1 MNSVLRSGLHALT
14 AAILGDDD
22 YGQGISD
29 DCCGLVCLLLHLLPR
44 SVVVSLG
51 EVWTPSP
58 SPAPVSGQ
66 KLGLDFTIRLPPGGG
81 RRKRQ
86 ARAEYRGVAQTR
98 VQLQTSHTHLML
110 NLICHIISQVSH
122 PRPG

>member
-1 MNSVLRSGLHALT
+1 MKTGH
-14 AAILGDDD
+14 
-22 YGQGISD
+22 GISD

-44 SVVVSLG
+44 SVVVTLG

-98 VQLQTSHTHLML
+98 VQLHLIRYVIAFHKYHISYIIYHIHAPANQT
-110 NLICHIISQVSH
+110 V
-122 PRPG
+122 

>member
-1 MNSVLRSGLHALT
+1 MLW
-14 AAILGDDD
+14 
-22 YGQGISD
+22 
-29 DCCGLVCLLLHLLPR
+29 CCLVCLLLHLLPR

-81 RRKRQ
+81 RRKRL

-98 VQLQTSHTHLML
+98 VLLHLIRYAVLWLGSVHKKIKKTYPKETSFFY
-110 NLICHIISQVSH
+110 NNQ
-122 PRPG
+122 P

>member
-1 MNSVLRSGLHALT
+1 MKTMDKGSRMIVVV
-14 AAILGDDD
+14 
-22 YGQGISD
+22 
-29 DCCGLVCLLLHLLPR
+29 CLVCLLLHLLPR

-98 VQLQTSHTHLML
+98 VQLHL
-110 NLICHIISQVSH
+110 IRYVIAFHKYHISH

>member
-1 MNSVLRSGLHALT
+1 MDKGSRMIVVV
-14 AAILGDDD
+14 
-22 YGQGISD
+22 Y
-29 DCCGLVCLLLHLLPR
+29 LVCLLLHLLPR

-98 VQLQTSHTHLML
+98 VQLHLIRYVIAFHKYHISYHIHAPGDQT
-110 NLICHIISQVSH
+110 V
-122 PRPG
+122 

>member
-1 MNSVLRSGLHALT
+1 M
-14 AAILGDDD
+14 
-22 YGQGISD
+22 
-29 DCCGLVCLLLHLLPR
+29 
-44 SVVVSLG
+44 VVSLG

-58 SPAPVSGQ
+58 APAPVSGQ